1 MSDFWR
7 SPFVRRLLAVAV
19 VLHLAA
25 AWFSTGHYKDD
36 EYYDVLEI
44 VDVRGS
50 LALPDGGAVRSLPS
64 YDEKLRSGFQPF
76 LVWIASQAMSG
87 AGLDSPF
94 LWAFAL
100 RLLSVLLALVASLVF
115 FAACRNNLQSES
127 AQKWVLA
134 AMLLLWTLI
143 FYHARFSSEGW
154 AVSWMLLG
162 MGLLRGR
169 APLVCVAAGFCLGMA
184 FVCRYAMGLML
195 LPLAFFVVLVMRL
208 GAAAIL
214 RMAAGAAAAFFID
227 FASSWWLYESPI
239 LPWLHFL
246 AFHLNGFSAASDPWH
261 LYFLKG
267 GEFMPPIGYLAPAL
281 VAAFWIAFPRHI
293 LTWATILYVPFH
305 LWIEN
310 RQIRF
315 MLPVLVFLP
324 LMTAMIW
331 ERSIRARPFLHK
343 SFLWILGLSAAVNA
357 PLALF
362 AAFAPAAAEVN
373 VLRDCVIP
381 QTQAGKTPVFVL
393 DEPARAVR
401 EKMILHFYTRGKV
414 DFVPVA
420 DEEEMAR
427 RLSQTPALFVSRR
440 KRDEELRRS
449 GVTYK
454 FLCAAL
460 PDSLLRLNV
469 NNWADRAS
477 IYPVYEVTRVAHSL

>member
-1 MSDFWR
+1 M
-7 SPFVRRLLAVAV
+7 VAV

-50 LALPDGGAVRSLPS
+50 LALPDGGTVRSLPN

-76 LVWIASQAMSG
+76 LVWIVSQAMSG

-94 LWAFAL
+94 LWTFAL
-100 RLLSVLLALVASLVF
+100 RLLSVLLALAASLVF

-154 AVSWMLLG
+154 AASWMLLG
-162 MGLLRGR
+162 MGLLHGR
-169 APLVCVAAGFCLGMA
+169 APSVCVAAGVCLGMA

-195 LPLAFFVVLVMRL
+195 LPLALFVVLAMRP
-208 GAAAIL
+208 GAVVIL

-227 FASSWWLYESPI
+227 FVSSWWLYESPI

-246 AFHLNGFSAASDPWH
+246 KFHLDSHFRGVVPWH

-281 VAAFWIAFPRHI
+281 IAAFWIAFPRHM
-293 LTWATILYVPFH
+293 LTWVTILYVPFH

-310 RQIRF
+310 QQIRF

-324 LMTAMIW
+324 LMTAMVW
-331 ERSIRARPFLHK
+331 ERIDSRAAVLRKP
-343 SFLWILGLSAAVNA
+343 FLWILGLSAAVNA

-393 DEPARAVR
+393 GEPARAGS
-401 EKMILHFYTRGKV
+401 EKIVLHFYTRGEV
-414 DFVPVA
+414 DFAPVA
-420 DEEEMAR
+420 DEAEMAR
-427 RLSQTPALFVSRR
+427 HLSQTPALFVSRR

-449 GVTYK
+449 GVAYK

-460 PDSLLRLNV
+460 PDSLLRLNI

-477 IYPVYEVTRVAHSL
+477 IYPVYEVTRAVRGL